1 MKRIHTLTA
10 AQQDFAEEHIGL
22 VYRFLQEHRLPQT
35 SITTLS
41 SLAI

>member
-22 VYRFLQEHRLPQT
+22 VYRFLQEHRLHFPEAP
-35 SITTLS
+35 IHH
-41 SLAI
+41 